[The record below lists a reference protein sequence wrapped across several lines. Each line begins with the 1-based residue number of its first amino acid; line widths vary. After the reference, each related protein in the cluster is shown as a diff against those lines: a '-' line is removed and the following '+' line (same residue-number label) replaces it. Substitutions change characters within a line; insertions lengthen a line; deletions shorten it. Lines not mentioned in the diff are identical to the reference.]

1 MGRRYLAPVDLN
13 NSEIQNFAVQN
24 LGADPSGG
32 GLFSGRLWFNS
43 NTKKMKYYDG
53 SAVME
58 FGTGG
63 GSVSSVTSANTDIS
77 VANQTTTPQLT
88 LNSST
93 SAAANTIAKRDA
105 SGNLAATNLSGTN
118 TGDQTITL
126 TGEATGTG
134 TGSFAVTLSNS
145 AVIAKALTGL
155 STASGG
161 AVTATDSILT
171 AFGRLENRM
180 ALNDAKVTGS
190 DRLLKAGD
198 SMTAG
203 FLTLF
208 QDPSSAMHAVTKQ
221 YVDNLFLARTQ
232 KLAARVAAP
241 INVNLAAPGTSID
254 GITLAVN
261 DRFLAPNQSTASQNG
276 LYIFNGSAVA
286 ASRCIDAD
294 SSAELVGMTVDI
306 IEGATYA
313 GERFM
318 LTTPGPITV
327 GTTSLTYVKQTIR
340 GLTGANG
347 VTYSNGQISL
357 TALTANRAVAT
368 NASGFIA
375 ATAVTDTEL
384 GYLSGVTSAI
394 QTQIS
399 GKEPTITAGTAAQ
412 YWKGTKVWATLD
424 TLAVTENTN
433 LYFTNARAIAATLTG
448 FSAGAGTVTAADSIL
463 TALQKLQGTNTT
475 LSGTSHTQH
484 TDTGTTSAT
493 FQIQSGSSGPK
504 LKNNGGVLEVRNA
517 GDTAYAD
524 LTVANLTVKG
534 TVTQQNS
541 TQVNLGDNE
550 IVLNNDI
557 TTSAGNADGGIAIKR
572 LMADNT
578 TRKDAKSFYS
588 ESAQRWQV
596 TFGAVAGTLQT
607 KTVAVMHTQQ
617 IGDGAAT
624 SIVVTHNLNNQYA
637 AVHVHDTTTGEEV
650 FPDITAKAANTATLG
665 FAVAPTS
672 NQYTV
677 TVIG

>member
-77 VANQTTTPQLT
+77 VANQTTTPVLT
-88 LNSST
+88 LNAST

-190 DRLLKAGD
+190 DRLLKTGD

-221 YVDNLFLARTQ
+221 YVDNLFLTRTQ

-241 INVNLAAPGTSID
+241 VNVNLAAPGTSID

-261 DRFLAPNQSTASQNG
+261 DRFLAPNQSTPAQNG
-276 LYIFNGSAVA
+276 LYVFNGSAVA
-286 ASRCIDAD
+286 ASRCTDAD
-294 SSAELVGMTVDI
+294 SSAELVGMAVDI
-306 IEGATYA
+306 VEGATYA

-368 NASGFIA
+368 NASGFIT

-399 GKEPTITAGTAAQ
+399 GKEPTITAGTATQ
-412 YWKGTKVWATLD
+412 YWKGNKTWATLD

-484 TDTGTTSAT
+484 TDTGTTSVT

-624 SIVVTHNLNNQYA
+624 SIVVTHNLNNKYA

-650 FPDITAKAANTATLG
+650 FPDITAKAANTVTLG